1 MNNHIASPFV
11 IIIASISISISLLF
25 GYLTVTPYIEAFGQS
40 PSKVHIT
47 KELANSYT
55 ISSGSSEI
63 GTFDANY
70 TIAGDMD
77 AIKKEQKL
85 IVSTITDDFNNS
97 PVIGYVKMPGA
108 YSQQQQQQQQQK
120 TLPNPFAD
128 NATINHKIESEING
142 ALSPA
147 VDYPTAA
154 KTSIQCNFGMNIS
167 EWNCKITN

>member
-1 MNNHIASPFV
+1 MNNRIASPFV

-25 GYLTVTPYIEAFGQS
+25 GHLTISSHIEAFGQS

-47 KELANSYT
+47 KELTNSYT

-63 GTFDANY
+63 RTFDANY
-70 TIAGDMD
+70 TISEDMD
-77 AIKKEQKL
+77 TIKKEQKL

-97 PVIGYVKMPGA
+97 PVIGYVKMPA
-108 YSQQQQQQQQQK
+108 APSQQQQQQT

-128 NATINHKIESEING
+128 NATINHKIETEINS

-147 VDYPTAA
+147 GDSTTA
-154 KTSIQCNFGMNIS
+154 KTSIQCNFGMNIP
-167 EWNCKITN
+167 EWNCKSTN

>member
-25 GYLTVTPYIEAFGQS
+25 GYLTITPYIEAFGQF
-40 PSKVHIT
+40 PSNVHIT

-70 TIAGDMD
+70 TIAGDMNT
-77 AIKKEQKL
+77 IKKEQKL
-85 IVSTITDDFNNS
+85 IVSTITNDFNNS
-97 PVIGYVKMPGA
+97 PVIGYVKMPA
-108 YSQQQQQQQQQK
+108 ASSQQQQQQT

-128 NATINHKIESEING
+128 NATINHKIETEINS

-147 VDYPTAA
+147 GDPTTA
-154 KTSIQCNFGMNIS
+154 KNTHSM
-167 EWNCKITN
+167 

>member
-1 MNNHIASPFV
+1 MNNHIASHVV

-25 GYLTVTPYIEAFGQS
+25 GYMTINTYIEVFGQS

-63 GTFDANY
+63 GTFDTNY
-70 TIAGDMD
+70 TITGDID
-77 AIKKEQKL
+77 TIKKEQKL
-85 IVSTITDDFNNS
+85 IVSTITNDFNNS
-97 PVIGYVKMPGA
+97 PVIGYVKMPA
-108 YSQQQQQQQQQK
+108 ASSQQQQQQQQT

-128 NATINHKIESEING
+128 NATINHKIETVINR

-147 VDYPTAA
+147 GDSTTA
-154 KTSIQCNFGMNIS
+154 KTSIQCNFGMNIA
-167 EWNCKITN
+167 EWNCKSMN

>member
-1 MNNHIASPFV
+1 MNKRKASPFA
-11 IIIASISISISLLF
+11 ITIASISISISLLF
-25 GYLTVTPYIEAFGQS
+25 GHLMITSHVEAFGQS
-40 PSKVHIT
+40 PSTVHIT

-77 AIKKEQKL
+77 TIKKEQKL

-97 PVIGYVKMPGA
+97 PVIGYVKMPVA
-108 YSQQQQQQQQQK
+108 PSQQQQQQT

-128 NATINHKIESEING
+128 NATINHTIEAEINS
-142 ALSPA
+142 ALSPGR
-147 VDYPTAA
+147 DSTTA
-154 KTSIQCNFGMNIS
+154 KTSIQCNFGMNIL
-167 EWNCKITN
+167 EWNCKSTN

>member
-11 IIIASISISISLLF
+11 IVTALTSISISLLF
-25 GYLTVTPYIEAFGQS
+25 VYLTITPFIEAFGQP

-47 KELANSYT
+47 KEFVNSYT

-63 GTFDANY
+63 GTFDTNY

-77 AIKKEQKL
+77 TIKKEQKL
-85 IVSTITDDFNNS
+85 IVSTITNDFNNS
-97 PVIGYVKMPGA
+97 PVIGYVKMPA
-108 YSQQQQQQQQQK
+108 ASSQQQQQQQQT

-128 NATINHKIESEING
+128 NATINHKIGTEINS

-147 VDYPTAA
+147 GDSTTD
-154 KTSIQCNFGMNIS
+154 KTSIQCNFGMDIS
-167 EWNCKITN
+167 EWKCKSTN

>member
-25 GYLTVTPYIEAFGQS
+25 GHLTITSHIEVFGQS
-40 PSKVHIT
+40 PSKVLIT

-70 TIAGDMD
+70 TISGDLNT
-77 AIKKEQKL
+77 IKREQKL
-85 IVSTITDDFNNS
+85 IASTITDDFSKS
-97 PVIGYVKMPGA
+97 PVIGYVKMPA
-108 YSQQQQQQQQQK
+108 APSQQQQQQQQT

-128 NATINHKIESEING
+128 NATINHKIETEINS
-142 ALSPA
+142 ALPLA
-147 VDYPTAA
+147 VDSATA
-154 KTSIQCNFGMNIS
+154 KLSIQCNFGMDIP
-167 EWNCKITN
+167 EWNCKSTN